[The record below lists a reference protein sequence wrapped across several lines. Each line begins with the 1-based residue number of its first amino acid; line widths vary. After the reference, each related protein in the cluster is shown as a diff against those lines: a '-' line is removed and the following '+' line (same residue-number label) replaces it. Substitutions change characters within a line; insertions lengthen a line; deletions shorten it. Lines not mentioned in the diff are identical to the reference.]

1 MKFQSI
7 KTSELNKKQ
16 IDQILNL
23 KNIHWKH
30 GYESQLTWFKKNALL
45 DDSHNLMLIN
55 NEIVGYTFLANRSL
69 KIFHLNKI
77 NKKVSYTL
85 FATLIL
91 SEKYRNFFYVSKFM
105 KFNSK
110 IIYKKNNPSFLLCHE
125 HNLKL
130 YKFFGWSSLDISNFK
145 VPDHSKNLKGM
156 IYNFDNFKK
165 DKNIIYN
172 FYYYS

>member
-16 IDQILNL
+16 FDQILNL

-45 DDSHNLMLIN
+45 DDSHNLMIIN

-69 KIFHLNKI
+69 KIFHINKI

-91 SEKYRNFFYVSKFM
+91 SEKYRNFFYVSQFM

-165 DKNIIYN
+165 DKNTIYN

>member
-7 KTSELNKKQ
+7 KTSKLNKTQ
-16 IDQILNL
+16 IVQILNL
-23 KNIHWKH
+23 KNTHWKH
-30 GYESQLTWFKKNALL
+30 GYESQLIWFKKNALPS
-45 DDSHNLMLIN
+45 DSHNLMLIN

-69 KIFHLNKI
+69 KIFHLNKM
-77 NKKVSYTL
+77 KKKMFYTL

-91 SEKYRNFFYVSKFM
+91 REKCRNFFYVSKFM

-110 IIYKKNNPSFLLCHE
+110 IIIKKNKPSFLLCHE
-125 HNLKL
+125 HNQKL

-145 VPDHSKNLKGM
+145 VPDHTKNLKGM

-165 DKNIIYN
+165 DKNTVYN

>member
-55 NEIVGYTFLANRSL
+55 NEIVGYTFLANRIL

-165 DKNIIYN
+165 DKNTIYN

>member
-55 NEIVGYTFLANRSL
+55 NEIIGYTFLANRSL

>member
-1 MKFQSI
+1 MEFQSI

-69 KIFHLNKI
+69 KMFHLNKI

-165 DKNIIYN
+165 DKNTIYN

>member
-7 KTSELNKKQ
+7 KTSELNNKQ

-45 DDSHNLMLIN
+45 SDSHNLMLIN
-55 NEIVGYTFLANRSL
+55 NEIIGYTFLANRSL

-165 DKNIIYN
+165 DKNTIYN

>member
-1 MKFQSI
+1 MEFQSI

-69 KIFHLNKI
+69 KMFHLNKI

>member
-69 KIFHLNKI
+69 KMFHLNKI

-110 IIYKKNNPSFLLCHE
+110 IIYKKNNPSF
-125 HNLKL
+125 
-130 YKFFGWSSLDISNFK
+130 FAVS
-145 VPDHSKNLKGM
+145 
-156 IYNFDNFKK
+156 
-165 DKNIIYN
+165 
-172 FYYYS
+172 

>member
-45 DDSHNLMLIN
+45 DNSHNLMLIN

-69 KIFHLNKI
+69 KIFHINKI

-91 SEKYRNFFYVSKFM
+91 SEKYRNFFYFSKFM

-165 DKNIIYN
+165 DKNTIYN

>member
-69 KIFHLNKI
+69 KMFHLNKI

-85 FATLIL
+85 FDTLIL

-110 IIYKKNNPSFLLCHE
+110 IIYKKNILRF
-125 HNLKL
+125 
-130 YKFFGWSSLDISNFK
+130 SSTCS
-145 VPDHSKNLKGM
+145 VPVP
-156 IYNFDNFKK
+156 
-165 DKNIIYN
+165 IIIGA
-172 FYYYS
+172 

>member
-45 DDSHNLMLIN
+45 DDFHNLMLIN

-69 KIFHLNKI
+69 KMFRLNKI

-130 YKFFGWSSLDISNFK
+130 YKFFGWLSLDISNFK
-145 VPDHSKNLKGM
+145 VPDHSNNLKGM

>member
-69 KIFHLNKI
+69 KMFHLNKI

>member
-7 KTSELNKKQ
+7 KTSELNNKQ

-55 NEIVGYTFLANRSL
+55 NEIIGYTFLANRSL
-69 KIFHLNKI
+69 KILHLNKI
-77 NKKVSYTL
+77 NEKVSYTL

-91 SEKYRNFFYVSKFM
+91 SKTYRNFFYVSKFM

-156 IYNFDNFKK
+156 IYNFDDFKK
-165 DKNIIYN
+165 DKNTVYN

>member
-7 KTSELNKKQ
+7 KTSKLSKTQ
-16 IDQILNL
+16 IVQILNL
-23 KNIHWKH
+23 KNTHWKH
-30 GYESQLTWFKKNALL
+30 GYESQLIWFKKNALPS
-45 DDSHNLMLIN
+45 DSHNLMLIN

-69 KIFHLNKI
+69 KMFHLNKI

-130 YKFFGWSSLDISNFK
+130 YKFFGWTSLDISNFK

-156 IYNFDNFKK
+156 IYNFDDFKK
-165 DKNIIYN
+165 DKNTVYN

>member
-7 KTSELNKKQ
+7 KTSKLNKTQ
-16 IDQILNL
+16 IVQILNL
-23 KNIHWKH
+23 KNTHWKH
-30 GYESQLTWFKKNALL
+30 GYESQLIWFKKNALPS
-45 DDSHNLMLIN
+45 DSHNLMLIN

-69 KIFHLNKI
+69 KIFHLNKM
-77 NKKVSYTL
+77 KEKVSYTL

-91 SEKYRNFFYVSKFM
+91 SKKYRNFFYVSKFM

-110 IIYKKNNPSFLLCHE
+110 IIIKKNYPSFLLCQE
-125 HNLKL
+125 RNLKL
-130 YKFFGWSSLDISNFK
+130 YKFFNWLSLDVLNFK

-156 IYNFDNFKK
+156 IYNFDDFKK
-165 DKNIIYN
+165 DKNTVYN

>member
-7 KTSELNKKQ
+7 KTSSLNKKQ

-23 KNIHWKH
+23 KNTHWKH

-45 DDSHNLMLIN
+45 DDSHNLMLIS

-69 KIFHLNKI
+69 KIFYLNKI
-77 NKKVSYTL
+77 KKKISYTL
-85 FATLIL
+85 FATLIMIK
-91 SEKYRNFFYVSKFM
+91 KYRNFFHVSKFM
-105 KFNSK
+105 KFNSE
-110 IIYKKNNPSFLLCHE
+110 IIIKKNNPSFLLCHE

-130 YKFFGWSSLDISNFK
+130 YKYFGWSNLDISNFN
-145 VPDHSKNLKGM
+145 VPDHLRNLKGM
-156 IYNFDNFKK
+156 VYNFDDFKK
-165 DKNIIYN
+165 DKNTVYN

>member
-23 KNIHWKH
+23 KNIYWKH

-55 NEIVGYTFLANRSL
+55 NEIVGYTFLANRIL

-165 DKNIIYN
+165 DKNTIYN

>member
-69 KIFHLNKI
+69 KMFHLNKI

-85 FATLIL
+85 FDTLIL

-165 DKNIIYN
+165 DKNTIYN

>member
-45 DDSHNLMLIN
+45 DDFHNLMLIN

-69 KIFHLNKI
+69 KMFHLNKI

-110 IIYKKNNPSFLLCHE
+110 IIYKKNNPSFLMCHE

-145 VPDHSKNLKGM
+145 VPDHSNNLKGM

>member
-45 DDSHNLMLIN
+45 DDFHNLMLIN

-91 SEKYRNFFYVSKFM
+91 SEKYRNFFYVSQFM

-110 IIYKKNNPSFLLCHE
+110 IIYKKNSPSFLLCHE

-165 DKNIIYN
+165 DKNTIYN

>member
-7 KTSELNKKQ
+7 KTSKLNKTQ
-16 IDQILNL
+16 IVQILNL
-23 KNIHWKH
+23 KNTHWKH
-30 GYESQLTWFKKNALL
+30 GYESQLIWFKKNALPS
-45 DDSHNLMLIN
+45 DSHNLMLIN

-69 KIFHLNKI
+69 KIFHLNKM
-77 NKKVSYTL
+77 KEKVSYTL

-91 SEKYRNFFYVSKFM
+91 RKKYRNFFYVSKFM

-110 IIYKKNNPSFLLCHE
+110 IIIKKNNPSFLLCHE

-130 YKFFGWSSLDISNFK
+130 YKYFGWSNLDISNFK
-145 VPDHSKNLKGM
+145 VPDHLRNLKGM
-156 IYNFDNFKK
+156 VYNFDDSKK
-165 DKNIIYN
+165 DKNTVYN